1 MKKYYEIFSRGY
13 KKFKKMLRNLIVKI
27 FNILCFFLIIAI
39 LFTIR
44 KLMLVILF
52 ASILFLMIA
61 MYVDYCLD
69 EDDDY

>member
-1 MKKYYEIFSRGY
+1 MKIFQEDT

-27 FNILCFFLIIAI
+27 FNVLCFFLIIAI
-39 LFTIR
+39 LFTLR